1 MQTVATRS
9 PRLAAPNTPRTVIE
23 ERLEGMIG
31 HTPNGCCH
39 GQVHSGLWALLAAL
53 FTWGAMIAPARSQSE
68 RATESPQKFE
78 GQTTQEYNQRLAQLR
93 RMLEPHAPAASPMEY
108 RIGPEDLLEINVF
121 EASELNR
128 SERVSAGGEV
138 SLPLLGAVHA
148 AGLTP
153 RELESVVEE
162 LLRRTYM
169 KDPHVGVF
177 VREMQSHAVAVFGAV
192 KKPGVFQIRGPKTVV
207 ELLSMAEGL
216 AEDAGDTV
224 LVTRGARFHD
234 REHPSAEGEAA
245 PLSSTPSAEETS
257 PSATASSPAAAPKG
271 SDAVEIDLKQLLQS
285 GDPRWN
291 VTVYPGDVV
300 KVARAGIV
308 YVVGEVKKPG
318 GYLLRNNED
327 ISVLQAIAL
336 AEGLTRTSAKSQAKI
351 IRTAEETGQRKE
363 IAIDLGKILA
373 GKKED
378 LILRSKDIVFI
389 PNSGARS
396 GLYRGAEAALGI
408 VSGIII
414 FRR

>member
-1 MQTVATRS
+1 LQ
-9 PRLAAPNTPRTVIE
+9 
-23 ERLEGMIG
+23 
-31 HTPNGCCH
+31 
-39 GQVHSGLWALLAAL
+39 GLLVAL
-53 FTWGAMIAPARSQSE
+53 FAWGAMIVPARSQSE
-68 RATESPQKFE
+68 RATQSPQKFE

-153 RELESVVEE
+153 RELESVLEE

-224 LVTRGARFHD
+224 LVTRGARFRD
-234 REHPSAEGEAA
+234 SERPSAEGEAA
-245 PLSSTPSAEETS
+245 ALSGTLSAEETS
-257 PSATASSPAAAPKG
+257 PATPTVASATPKG
-271 SDAVEIDLKQLLQS
+271 SEALEINLKQLLQS

-351 IRTAEETGQRKE
+351 IRTREETGQRTE

-378 LILRSKDIVFI
+378 LILRSKDIVFV
-389 PNSGARS
+389 PNSNARS
-396 GLYRGAEAALGI
+396 SLYRGAEAALGI
-408 VSGIII
+408 VSGIIV